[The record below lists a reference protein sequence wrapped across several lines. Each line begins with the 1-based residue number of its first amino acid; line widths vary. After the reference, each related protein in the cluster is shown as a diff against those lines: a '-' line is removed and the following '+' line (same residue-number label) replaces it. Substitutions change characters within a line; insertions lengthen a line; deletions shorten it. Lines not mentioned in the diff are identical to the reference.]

1 VTGEDELQ
9 REKRGDPQALGRRQ
23 PRQQVRRQG
32 GQDREGQGQG
42 ARSEDRLDRLPTAG
56 ARSED
61 RLDRLPTTGARA
73 EDRLDRLPTTG
84 ARPEDQLARLPTT
97 KRPLNRCD
105 KIVRISS
112 FDLSQRVVRA

>member
-42 ARSEDRLDRLPTAG
+42 ARSEDRLDRLPT
-56 ARSED
+56 
-61 RLDRLPTTGARA
+61 TT
-73 EDRLDRLPTTG
+73 
-84 ARPEDQLARLPTT
+84 RPF
-97 KRPLNRCD
+97 NRCD
-105 KIVRISS
+105 IFVRISS
-112 FDLSQRVVRA
+112 FDLSQRVGGA